1 MATNYQAAE
10 AELSTLRDFLRW
22 TTSRFE
28 EARLFFGHGNNDA
41 FNEATQLIL
50 HSLKLPVTELP
61 EIFLDARLCSDEKQ
75 ILLNLVRRRV
85 EERIPVPYL
94 THEAWF
100 AGLPFYVDERVLI
113 PRSPFAELID
123 SQFAPWLQDA
133 DSIERILDMCTGSAC
148 IAIALAMAFEGA
160 EVDAVDIS
168 EEALAVAQI
177 NKNKYQL
184 GDELTLIR
192 SDLWASLNSHRQYD
206 LIISNP
212 PYVGDIEMN
221 GLPAEYHHEPVLAL
235 KADDNGLA
243 LVEQIIIGAAKF
255 LTPEGLLFVEVGN
268 SDLAVNERWPE
279 THFLWLE
286 LENGGHGIFML
297 TQKQCAEFASV
308 HS

>member
-1 MATNYQAAE
+1 MTTNYQAAE

-41 FNEATQLIL
+41 FNEATQLVL

-75 ILLNLVRRRV
+75 ILLNLVKRRV
-85 EERIPVPYL
+85 EERVPVPYL

-113 PRSPFAELID
+113 PRSPFAELIE
-123 SQFAPWLQDA
+123 SQFSPWLLDVEGV
-133 DSIERILDMCTGSAC
+133 ERILDMCTGSAC

-177 NKNKYQL
+177 NKNKHLL
-184 GDELTLIR
+184 GDELTIIQ
-192 SDLWASLNSHRQYD
+192 SDLWSELERSRQYD
-206 LIISNP
+206 LIVSNP
-212 PYVGDIEMN
+212 PYVGDFEMAS
-221 GLPAEYHHEPVLAL
+221 LPAEYHHEPVDAL
-235 KADDNGLA
+235 QAEDNGLA

-255 LTPEGLLFVEVGN
+255 LTPHGLLFVEVGN
-268 SDLAVNERWPE
+268 SDLAVDERWPE

-286 LENGGHGIFML
+286 LEQGGHGIFML
-297 TQKQCAEFASV
+297 THKQCVEFASV